1 MFSPTPTR
9 KFNIDEKAPLLG
21 LDYFFCLAADLYVV
35 HNVAYFFL
43 LKIGRNS
50 SLTTLAYC
58 KCSAKLEL
66 CATPGINII
75 RILLEYFSRLA
86 MVLLLHQLMF
96 ANIMPSY
103 IVDICK
109 TPYLYHV

>member
-1 MFSPTPTR
+1 MSFHTFSFGLSSWNKGNVRYNIYPGEKSAQPTHMFSPTPTR

-58 KCSAKLEL
+58 KCSAKLIF
-66 CATPGINII
+66 G
-75 RILLEYFSRLA
+75 
-86 MVLLLHQLMF
+86 QLQE
-96 ANIMPSY
+96 
-103 IVDICK
+103 
-109 TPYLYHV
+109 